1 MTMEDTMESQQ
12 FDQITKGL
20 ASPAS
25 RRTAARA
32 LAVGALGVAL
42 TRLATPGAEAAGC
55 RRNGKPCERN
65 RQCCSGECHRDVCRR
80 DRERRG

>member
-1 MTMEDTMESQQ
+1 MDNQH

-20 ASPAS
+20 ARSSS
-25 RRTAARA
+25 RRTAAKA

-42 TRLATPGAEAAGC
+42 TRLTPTDAEAATC
-55 RRNGKPCERN
+55 RRNGKPCRRN
-65 RQCCSGECHRDVCRR
+65 GQCCSGECHHDVCRR